1 MEFACSHIVCNT
13 QIRSTD
19 TLTGQNRSAVA
30 ENVEPAGHRRNGPQS
45 RPHSSFH
52 EYDNRF
58 LRVPQGL
65 PSAENVR
72 DARSSNATVHGSDA
86 FALPRTP
93 GFHSDIQSDG
103 AFRPAPPVPPRH
115 RGQTLETSSSSQLSS
130 IPPAQHSTNLST
142 PPPLPR
148 RSYKS
153 TSPGRQLT
161 ANVNVV
167 SINLGKLVDITNV
180 QPSTILPY
188 FCNRCSAAMSIISK
202 TQRHQKDIVWI
213 CEFCEQMNLV
223 SRWFSSVP
231 LKTDMTYV
239 STSDNKDYVNMDD
252 SLIVFCVD
260 ISGSMCVTSE
270 LESNG
275 WQTPVYVS
283 RLQSVQDA
291 ILKSLH
297 LLAQTYPWKRVAL
310 VTFNDGVTVYGDGL
324 KTPLTLRDYE
334 LMDFDYLTKK
344 GMHFPVPRCITESI
358 YKLSHC
364 VHELREHGATALG
377 PAALVSIAM
386 ASRKPGSKV
395 IICTDGLANTGL
407 GYLETTDKDSYR
419 HSQYFYTQLAEQ
431 ASTQGV
437 IVSVLTF
444 EGTDCKL
451 AEVGRLADRT
461 GGRVNIVSPGNL
473 STEFQAIVEDNV
485 IATNVTATILIA
497 KDMYFRYEEQSGNKL
512 VKNIGNV
519 TEDKEI
525 TFEFGIKDSSVEN
538 LQQRGKVPFQLQLKF
553 KTRNRKIATRI
564 LTQEKQITA
573 NSSMVEDSINILVL
587 GIHAAQLSARLTMEG
602 RVKEAQ
608 REVMAQKELIQKVVE
623 KKHNKEEEDI
633 YENWMHNVAAICD
646 NLSTTPEF
654 QNGREASGRSKQENS
669 TVLKSWSDEVAN
681 VVYRLKR
688 AKSIMLRKPTREQE
702 PKRGQTM

>member
-65 PSAENVR
+65 PSAF
-72 DARSSNATVHGSDA
+72 S
-86 FALPRTP
+86 
-93 GFHSDIQSDG
+93 
-103 AFRPAPPVPPRH
+103 PPVPPRH
-115 RGQTLETSSSSQLSS
+115 R
-130 IPPAQHSTNLST
+130 AQHSTNLST

-167 SINLGKLVDITNV
+167 SINLGKLVDITNVSAV

-646 NLSTTPEF
+646 NLSTTPE
-654 QNGREASGRSKQENS
+654 NGREASGRSKQENS

-702 PKRGQTM
+702 PKRGQ